1 MQGLRVG
8 TWFVAQRIQVTK
20 NCDKHYEEEYK
31 LIKCVMGTRIDGSKK
46 KKIEIKPETPK
57 IQHC

>member
-31 LIKCVMGTRIDGSKK
+31 LIKCVMDTRIDGSKQN
-46 KKIEIKPETPK
+46 IEIKQETMK

>member
-46 KKIEIKPETPK
+46 KNKNRN
-57 IQHC
+57 